1 MWEFLLG
8 LLFARATGISRVVRA
23 TLVLVAIG
31 VVIAGAIYASVVFRA
46 VQERSQHP
54 HARTHSTH

>member
-8 LLFARATGISRVVRA
+8 FLFARATGIARLVRVV
-23 TLVLVAIG
+23 LVLVAIG
-31 VVIAGAIYASVVFRA
+31 VVIAGAIYVSVVFRA

-54 HARTHSTH
+54 HVHPHSAH

>member
-8 LLFARATGISRVVRA
+8 FLFARATGISRLVRVV
-23 TLVLVAIG
+23 LVLVAIG
-31 VVIAGAIYASVVFRA
+31 VVISGAIYAFVVFRA

-54 HARTHSTH
+54 YVHPHSTH